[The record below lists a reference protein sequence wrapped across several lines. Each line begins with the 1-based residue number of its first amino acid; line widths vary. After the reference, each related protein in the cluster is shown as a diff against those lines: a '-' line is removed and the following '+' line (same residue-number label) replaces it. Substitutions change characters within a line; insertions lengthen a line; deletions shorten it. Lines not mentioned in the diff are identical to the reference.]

1 MKIVGI
7 VAEFNPFHKGHAYLI
22 NQARRLGATHVVVA
36 MSASAVQRGEPAVCS
51 KHERAAA
58 AVANGADLVVELPA
72 PYSCSAAKWFAD
84 SAVQILVQLG
94 IDALAFGSEYDDS
107 HLLERAASAV
117 RLLDDNPKVRLL
129 SSEGV
134 SYPQAIAEC
143 AGQLFGKDICDVLS
157 SPNSTLAI
165 EYINALK
172 NYNGDISLMPI
183 KRIGA
188 GHDETAADGY
198 SCGSHLREL
207 ISAGGGVEE
216 FIPENAPIKNVCRLS
231 QIENILFYNLLN
243 AEKAELFKLPEVNGQ
258 LADRIIKAAKEP
270 PKTYNE
276 LLLKIK
282 SRNFT
287 LARIRR
293 SSLALT
299 LGITKEDFMPVPY
312 IRILAFD
319 QKGTE
324 IMRRCKSEI
333 PVSTSLKELE
343 NSSQQAKRIV
353 SLENRAVRLLQLG
366 TGVFENEYTRKIV
379 PSEII

>member
-1 MKIVGI
+1 MKVVGI

-22 NQARRLGATHVVVA
+22 EQARRQGATHVVVA

-58 AVANGADLVVELPA
+58 AIANGADMVVELPA

-94 IDALAFGSEYDDS
+94 IDALAFGSEYDDA

-117 RLLDDNPKVRLL
+117 RSLDDNSKVRLL

-134 SYPQAIAEC
+134 SYPQALAEC
-143 AGQLFGKDICDVLS
+143 ARQLFGSDISNVLS

-172 NYNGDISLMPI
+172 KYNGDISLMPI

-188 GHDETAADGY
+188 GHDKTTADGY

-207 ISAGGGVEE
+207 ISAGEGVGD

-231 QIENILFYNLLN
+231 ELEKILFYNLLN
-243 AEKAELFKLPEVNGQ
+243 AEKAELLRLPEVNDQ
-258 LADRIIKAAKEP
+258 LADRIINAAKEP

-299 LGITKEDFMPVPY
+299 LGITKEDFAPVPY
-312 IRILAFD
+312 IRILAFN

-324 IMRRCKSEI
+324 VMRRCKPDI
-333 PVSTSLKELE
+333 PVSTSLRDLE
-343 NSSQQAKRIV
+343 NSSEQAKRIV

-379 PSEII
+379 PTDIY